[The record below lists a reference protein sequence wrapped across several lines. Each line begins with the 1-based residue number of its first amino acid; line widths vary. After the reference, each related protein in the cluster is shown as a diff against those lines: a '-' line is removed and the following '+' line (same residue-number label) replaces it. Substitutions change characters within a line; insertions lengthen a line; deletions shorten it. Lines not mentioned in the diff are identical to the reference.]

1 MTGKINFLSVI
12 FYYGGIM
19 KRFLSILMC
28 IFILTISVITY
39 FPFSV
44 KAADNDFTLSNEGIN
59 LSSGEANN
67 AVKNKGDI
75 YTADHLILFRYTPT
89 SDYNWTYVNQ
99 NIHLSDAQV
108 VALLMSDN
116 KYEVIAKLA
125 GSAASHSVITRG
137 MLAALGVLTTGDSDI
152 FNSFFDMLTSNYN
165 YLNAIEY
172 DPQTGDLTLLADQVT
187 ALREDLKKQYYNSI
201 GLYEVKPVGTV
212 ATAMND
218 SRFRNFFEHEE
229 DYADTYSRYSDYTHM
244 FLEWGDYA
252 SYSNVAYFWNNDDYL
267 YMGSGVDNTCYAG
280 DSLGNFVYRVNSY
293 ASDTSTNFVECSNV
307 IKVVKYDFTSEYY
320 GLCVNPSGAYYSGF
334 YPQTSLNLEWH
345 DNDRYKAYPAS
356 RYCYFNYYGDKSLLF
371 FKSFEAMFNYKN
383 GSQNAYLSSK
393 VEEAGEDLKLSI
405 NDMNDNIGSKI
416 DDLIDSINNKKEGMS
431 ADELQKAIDDA
442 LASISGKLDDIG
454 DNTQQTNNKLDALL
468 ESVSDTNQILMQILG
483 VTTDIRDI
491 VKTKDEEGND
501 YTMNDV
507 QNCFNTMMQNVKNAI
522 LFGDNSDSSGSDSS
536 SDLTFDSSYIMNK
549 AELICTIGGRNFH
562 KSNDKPAVYGVFHN
576 SGGYWGPLLVS
587 QDQEAVKYNTCGKEF
602 SSNYTVQFN
611 NKTWYVSNDEYFMP
625 DRPSSDHIVSTEKLS
640 PTDAAL
646 LLLQKASNSS
656 NSKLASSYSSD
667 IAIYSVDNLNYENG
681 ILGKFPFSVPYQ
693 LYEWLQVLQSDEKTP
708 SFNYNYGFL
717 IGKKSDGNYNLTFD
731 LSEYQPWADVVK
743 SFLRLSF
750 TLIFAVCI
758 YNKFKGEI

>member
-125 GSAASHSVITRG
+125 CSAASHSVITRG

-187 ALREDLKKQYYNSI
+187 ALRNELKDIYYDSL
-201 GLYEVKPVGTV
+201 GLFILRSEGTPQSLLSS
-212 ATAMND
+212 AKYLY
-218 SRFRNFFEHEE
+218 EHEE
-229 DYADTYSRYSDYTHM
+229 DFQSDYVDIQNRDYVFSCMAYNGLRMVVRYVFSDTPSYFYWNGKDSYCEGSNLVVMNSNFDILTMDYVSYYSSCEPKNISFRNNVPLHKSDLIINNGSSFSGLVHYYSDTN
-244 FLEWGDYA
+244 EPIKIWS
-252 SYSNVAYFWNNDDYL
+252 SYEALYNYL
-267 YMGSGVDNTCYAG
+267 
-280 DSLGNFVYRVNSY
+280 
-293 ASDTSTNFVECSNV
+293 
-307 IKVVKYDFTSEYY
+307 
-320 GLCVNPSGAYYSGF
+320 
-334 YPQTSLNLEWH
+334 H
-345 DNDRYKAYPAS
+345 
-356 RYCYFNYYGDKSLLF
+356 
-371 FKSFEAMFNYKN
+371 

-393 VEEAGEDLKLSI
+393 VEEAGEDIKLSI
-405 NDMNDNIGSKI
+405 NDLNENIGSKM
-416 DDLIDSINNKKEGMS
+416 DELIDSINNKKDGMS
-431 ADELQKAIDDA
+431 ADELQKAIDKA
-442 LASISGKLDDIG
+442 LDSISGKIDDIG

-468 ESVSDTNQILMQILG
+468 ESVSGTNQILMQILG

-491 VKTKDEEGND
+491 VKTKNEEGNQ
-501 YTMNDV
+501 YTLSDV
-507 QNCFNTMMQNVKNAI
+507 KDCFNTM
-522 LFGDNSDSSGSDSS
+522 
-536 SDLTFDSSYIMNK
+536 
-549 AELICTIGGRNFH
+549 
-562 KSNDKPAVYGVFHN
+562 
-576 SGGYWGPLLVS
+576 
-587 QDQEAVKYNTCGKEF
+587 
-602 SSNYTVQFN
+602 FN
-611 NKTWYVSNDEYFMP
+611 NLKYSILYGKNVTNNPDAAYVSY
-625 DRPSSDHIVSTEKLS
+625 SDISTYADTSTETLDYKDGLF
-640 PTDAAL
+640 
-646 LLLQKASNSS
+646 
-656 NSKLASSYSSD
+656 
-667 IAIYSVDNLNYENG
+667 
-681 ILGKFPFSVPYQ
+681 GKFPFSVPYQ
-693 LYEWLQVLQSDEKTP
+693 MYEWLQVLQVDEKVPQFT
-708 SFNYNYGFL
+708 YNYGFL
-717 IGKKSDGNYNLTFD
+717 IGQKGKQEYDLTFD
-731 LSEYQPWADVVK
+731 LSKYQPWADVLK

-750 TLIFAVCI
+750 TLIMSVFI
-758 YNKFKGEI
+758 YNKFKGEM

>member
-1 MTGKINFLSVI
+1 MKKFLSVC
-12 FYYGGIM
+12 
-19 KRFLSILMC
+19 MC
-28 IFILTISVITY
+28 FFILTISIITY
-39 FPFSV
+39 MPVFSY
-44 KAADNDFTLSNEGIN
+44 AADNDFTLSITYDTAVSNSPS
-59 LSSGEANN
+59 LSASEAHD
-67 AVKNKGDI
+67 AVMNHGDI
-75 YTADHLILFRYTPT
+75 YGSDHRLLFQYSPT
-89 SDYNWTYVNQ
+89 STYNWVFADSKTG
-99 NIHLSDAQV
+99 IK
-108 VALLMSDN
+108 MSDVQLEKFLQCSN
-116 KYEVIAKLA
+116 ALTHLARLYTANASNNTLVRTMMGAVGVIAN
-125 GSAASHSVITRG
+125 
-137 MLAALGVLTTGDSDI
+137 GDSEL
-152 FNSFFDMLTSNYN
+152 LTNFYDELTGNVN
-165 YLNAIEY
+165 YLNAIQY
-172 DPQTGDLTLLADQVT
+172 DPNTGDLTLLADQVT

-280 DSLGNFVYRVNSY
+280 GSLGNFVYRVNSY

-431 ADELQKAIDDA
+431 ADELQKAIDNA
-442 LASISGKLDDIG
+442 LDSLSKKIDDIG
-454 DNTQQTNNKLDALL
+454 DNTQETNFKLEALL
-468 ESVSDTNQILMQILG
+468 EAVSSTNELLMQILG

-507 QNCFNTMMQNVKNAI
+507 QNCFNTMMEKVKNAI
-522 LFGDNSDSSGSDSS
+522 LYGDNSDSSGSDSS
-536 SDLTFDSSYIMNK
+536 SDITFDSSYIINK

-562 KSNDKPAVYGVFHN
+562 KSNDSPAVYGIFKN
-576 SGGYWGPLLVS
+576 SGGYWGPILVS
-587 QDQEAVKYNTCGKEF
+587 QDQEAVKYNTCDREF
-602 SSNYTVQFN
+602 SSNYTVSFN
-611 NKTWYVSNDEYFMP
+611 DKTWYVSNDEYFMP
-625 DRPSSDHIVSTEKLS
+625 NTPSSDHIVSTDKLS

-667 IAIYSVDNLNYENG
+667 AVYSVDNLNYENG

-693 LYEWLQVLQSDEKTP
+693 LYEWLQVLQSDEKMP